1 MASLSNGHKKE
12 NLQAVRSVVACAVQE
27 MDAKNFDECWDTP
40 EEQEYVQKELTE
52 IRQRLLYK
60 AEGAAE

>member
-1 MASLSNGHKKE
+1 MARLSKGRKKE
-12 NLQAVRSVVACAVQE
+12 IREAVRSVVACAVQE